1 MDAAI
6 VGLVG
11 LGGLYAIAN
20 QKDNKEGFELILY
33 QIKIFLQKII
43 LFKVII

>member
-20 QKDNKEGFELILY
+20 QKDDKEGFTTNSLPN
-33 QIKIFLQKII
+33 
-43 LFKVII
+43 

>member
-20 QKDNKEGFELILY
+20 QKDDKEVIYKHRFS
-33 QIKIFLQKII
+33 IKNT
-43 LFKVII
+43 

>member
-11 LGGLYAIAN
+11 LGGLYAIAKEIHDN
-20 QKDNKEGFELILY
+20 TSLLSEGLKQLGFQQKNSH
-33 QIKIFLQKII
+33 
-43 LFKVII
+43 V